1 MTLETPQA
9 GGTAEAGE
17 RLLARRDGV
26 IAVMLCLVAL
36 AMRIPF
42 RSQFAYHWDS
52 AQFALAVREFDLR
65 LSQPHVPGYFLYV
78 MLARL
83 VNHCV
88 GDPHASLVWVSVVF
102 GSVLPSVLYV
112 LATQMFGR
120 WAGAAAAVMAL
131 TSPQEWFHS
140 CVALTYIADSF
151 LVCIIVLVLWSAM
164 QRGGTWWDA
173 LAVGALLAI
182 LGGVR
187 QQSVAELVPL
197 VMFAFWQFERARG
210 TKLAVA
216 AVAATGLGLAWFV
229 PMLRMSGGLRTY
241 LAIARLH
248 AVFNASATFW
258 GHGWD
263 SFLGNVANAAR
274 FCLNGLMLAAVVLGG
289 ALLYRTVRMS
299 DEQKRE
305 WDRQHALALQ
315 VLVAWVVPM
324 VIFETVIGFTK
335 QPGYVLSY
343 LPGMFLLTAVVVAS
357 LKKPRYRSGLI
368 VAIGAV
374 NVMSFVAWPALWDR
388 VFFGMARTAHEIA
401 AHDADIS
408 RIDAAIRTSY
418 SPNEVVIC
426 HAEEFYLYGIR
437 VFQLYLPEYE
447 QYQMAEDSTV
457 LYPTAKRMW
466 RVRDG
471 RLEFADK
478 LDLRGKRGV
487 LLLVPPHENI
497 GVFAAYF
504 SRTSLESATNAGSN
518 VYFIPSAVVQIRR

>member
-1 MTLETPQA
+1 VTLPESGSTEV
-9 GGTAEAGE
+9 GGSS
-17 RLLARRDGV
+17 LQRRDGC
-26 IAVMLCLVAL
+26 IAVVLFFVAL

-83 VNHCV
+83 VNHWV
-88 GDPHASLVWVSVVF
+88 GDPHASLVWISVAF
-102 GSVLPSVLYV
+102 GSALPSVLYV
-112 LATQMFGR
+112 LATKMFGR
-120 WAGAAAAVMAL
+120 WGGAAAAVMAL
-131 TSPQEWFHS
+131 TSSQEWFHS
-140 CVALTYIADSF
+140 CVALTYIVDSF
-151 LVCIIVLVLWSAM
+151 LICVVVLVLWFAM

-173 LAVGALLAI
+173 LAVGVLLAV

-187 QQSVAELVPL
+187 QQSVPELVPL
-197 VMFAFWQFERARG
+197 VLFAFWRFQRARVA
-210 TKLAVA
+210 KLAVA
-216 AVAATGLGLAWFV
+216 AIAAAGLGLAWFV

-241 LAIARLH
+241 WAIVRLH
-248 AVFNASATFW
+248 AAFNASATFW

-263 SFLGNVANAAR
+263 SFLVNVANAAG
-274 FCLNGLMLAAVVLGG
+274 FCFNGLMLAAVVMVG
-289 ALLYRTVRMS
+289 ALLYRAVRMS
-299 DEQKRE
+299 DDQKRR
-305 WDRQHALALQ
+305 WDGQHALALQ
-315 VLVAWVVPM
+315 VLVVWLVPM
-324 VIFETVIGFTK
+324 VIFETVVGFTK

-343 LPGMFLLTAVVVAS
+343 LPAMFLLTAVVVAS

-374 NVMSFVAWPALWDR
+374 NVISFVAWPSLWDR

-418 SPNEVVIC
+418 SPTEVVIC

-437 VFQLYLPEYE
+437 IFQLYLPEYE

-457 LYPTAKRMW
+457 LHPTGKQMW

-471 RLEFADK
+471 RLEFAEK
-478 LDLRGKRGV
+478 LDLRGRRGV

-497 GVFAAYF
+497 GVFSAHF
-504 SRTSLESATNAGSN
+504 SPACLGSATRTGNN
-518 VYFIPSAVVQIRR
+518 VYFIPSAVVEIRR